1 MDDRVG
7 VVIDGVRWMSIM
19 AGIDVGGILRISA
32 NRESR
37 ATAWGRA
44 AVGRAERQPGA
55 EQRSGE
61 QSGNP
66 GQSSGQKSSPV
77 ARGRTVAGG
86 VELINNK
93 IICY

>member
-37 ATAWGRA
+37 AA
-44 AVGRAERQPGA
+44 ACGGRAERQPGA

-61 QSGNP
+61 QSGSP

>member
-55 EQRSGE
+55 E
-61 QSGNP
+61 
-66 GQSSGQKSSPV
+66 
-77 ARGRTVAGG
+77 
-86 VELINNK
+86 
-93 IICY
+93 